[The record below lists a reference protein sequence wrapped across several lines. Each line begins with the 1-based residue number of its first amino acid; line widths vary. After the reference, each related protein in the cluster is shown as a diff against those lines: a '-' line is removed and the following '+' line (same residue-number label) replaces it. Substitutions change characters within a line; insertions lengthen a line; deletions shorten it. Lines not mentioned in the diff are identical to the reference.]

1 MAPRIDEM
9 LQNLGDPLDWT
20 VDQVVA
26 YLCHNHSPPPW
37 SHSSTPA
44 PLPDPATLE
53 ASLRDNFING
63 ETLLND
69 IDQNTLREDLGLK
82 AVGHRGT
89 ILRAVGYLRK
99 ASAKYQRTNL
109 SRNPAFEDHACA
121 FSPGYIS
128 SGASVCAKESPGRPS
143 HLPPSGTPAPQ
154 PRAPAPVAP
163 GSGTHH
169 TGTEVRTRDQLPENH
184 SRCNGESL
192 PSGPSKN
199 VETKINSIN
208 KDTTRSGELVLPLH
222 SEGEVATSNST
233 PRLRPKEHYFVD
245 EHGRKRRRL
254 DLTSRADA
262 AAGNVSTNK
271 SHQSPELAQSK
282 KWYMGPNRLSPDDV
296 FYPIL
301 PDDENED
308 SFTIVSTGI
317 PTAQQLF
324 VKDCLHHF
332 YQQQPVNLSSD
343 KGNEKWAIIP
353 YKNSMIESGK
363 PQFFTLYSSR
373 NRKVAVTQ
381 ERVSQWPQ
389 LGGEE
394 GSDPLSSTRSLKA
407 RDPYDYLIEK
417 YPVNEG
423 DGDVHPLYGDSG
435 SEGEYDLDT
444 WREIEEER
452 QEAAQGK
459 SRYLTP
465 NEVDS
470 VIAQC
475 VKDYKEKWRKEQL
488 PREEKKARRIWI
500 MAKKNRSRNQQ
511 TKAMLRDIGL
521 LEQRLKR
528 IQKEIRLNDYVKV
541 PDLQFQCQSMEQT
554 IFNIEAQKWRISVLE
569 QDKCPP
575 RVPSVPRQR
584 AVPKTVS
591 YPEDEESLHS
601 ESDGLSDDS
610 LDDFIDY
617 DSDNSRVA
625 SHDDGS
631 MEIDEVQE
639 RAHPSTSSNTQPD
652 SSSDSDE
659 NIISPSGKRRKLRQK
674 SQDEGRTLDQTPN
687 SSARKQG
694 FRSDQPPSSTITI
707 RGQEIECI
715 DLTRSSP
722 ARDMEEFEIATPP
735 LNPVR
740 PSDEKLNQP
749 PMKIER
755 LSSSPSPLFSEE
767 LRDHETLSVVSKND
781 NGKAHKKS
789 TFPDVSDFKGIS
801 RISWDTLEE
810 RQDRQRLLTKLI
822 LSLPDEERDKMA
834 EYIPRYNVSDLRKR
848 VREALDRMLNHAQK
862 IRSLGVT
869 ENQILMRTASLYI
882 SWVNCVRLTQQGIPK
897 NHLRNAIADEG
908 SFDTFASQLS
918 SRLSEYYNTLGDKAG
933 TRKKSPVDDNIP
945 ADGSDN
951 LQEGSSHTP
960 HKKRKRQVK
969 ESQEV
974 KRNLE
979 NAQRRVALQEEQ
991 RKRLARKMSSLGV
1004 SNDDPEH
1011 QAVTFENPIIYLDSH
1026 IGQRVKPH
1034 QLEGIQFMW
1043 RELIQDEKRQGC
1055 LLAHTMGLGKTMQV

>member
-1 MAPRIDEM
+1 
-9 LQNLGDPLDWT
+9 
-20 VDQVVA
+20 
-26 YLCHNHSPPPW
+26 
-37 SHSSTPA
+37 
-44 PLPDPATLE
+44 
-53 ASLRDNFING
+53 
-63 ETLLND
+63 
-69 IDQNTLREDLGLK
+69 
-82 AVGHRGT
+82 
-89 ILRAVGYLRK
+89 
-99 ASAKYQRTNL
+99 
-109 SRNPAFEDHACA
+109 
-121 FSPGYIS
+121 
-128 SGASVCAKESPGRPS
+128 
-143 HLPPSGTPAPQ
+143 
-154 PRAPAPVAP
+154 
-163 GSGTHH
+163 
-169 TGTEVRTRDQLPENH
+169 
-184 SRCNGESL
+184 
-192 PSGPSKN
+192 
-199 VETKINSIN
+199 
-208 KDTTRSGELVLPLH
+208 
-222 SEGEVATSNST
+222 
-233 PRLRPKEHYFVD
+233 
-245 EHGRKRRRL
+245 
-254 DLTSRADA
+254 
-262 AAGNVSTNK
+262 
-271 SHQSPELAQSK
+271 
-282 KWYMGPNRLSPDDV
+282 
-296 FYPIL
+296 
-301 PDDENED
+301 
-308 SFTIVSTGI
+308 
-317 PTAQQLF
+317 
-324 VKDCLHHF
+324 
-332 YQQQPVNLSSD
+332 
-343 KGNEKWAIIP
+343 
-353 YKNSMIESGK
+353 
-363 PQFFTLYSSR
+363 
-373 NRKVAVTQ
+373 
-381 ERVSQWPQ
+381 
-389 LGGEE
+389 
-394 GSDPLSSTRSLKA
+394 
-407 RDPYDYLIEK
+407 
-417 YPVNEG
+417 
-423 DGDVHPLYGDSG
+423 
-435 SEGEYDLDT
+435 
-444 WREIEEER
+444 
-452 QEAAQGK
+452 
-459 SRYLTP
+459 
-465 NEVDS
+465 
-470 VIAQC
+470 
-475 VKDYKEKWRKEQL
+475 
-488 PREEKKARRIWI
+488 

-862 IRSLGVT
+862 IRSLGIT